1 MATIYYNNTRNQAN
15 NKTRYTKTGGMQ
27 YTFGVELETS
37 RGQNDTMEQETMDN
51 NLNVLAC
58 YDGSIRGRE
67 YVTGV
72 LKGNDGMEQLEGICD
87 ALNNTEHEVD
97 RRCGVHVHI
106 GGANFNRAFGAMAL
120 RLACQ
125 IQDDIFEM
133 LPESR
138 RNNSYCPKIDVRTYK
153 NTNFKNAN
161 KKIAQFVFG
170 RTNLD
175 KTYNKKYH
183 LGRYPSTRYNWMN
196 MVRCGSASNGETLE
210 FRCHAGSLNF
220 EKLQNWILVCMS
232 IVRFIENNQSRIMK
246 KGVTLLEILNEALP
260 TEMRNKV
267 FDYCNMRKVN
277 FGFKP
282 MRKHLYYKP
291 QSNLCDL
298 GREVKTG
305 FKNL

>member
-1 MATIYYNNTRNQAN
+1 MATIYYNNTRNNQN
-15 NKTRYTKTGGMQ
+15 TNTRNSKLGGMN

-37 RGQNDTMEQETMDN
+37 RGNNSEMEREVYEN
-51 NLNVLAC
+51 NLNTLAC
-58 YDGSIRGRE
+58 YDGSINGRE

-72 LKGNDGMEQLEGICD
+72 LKGNQGLEELEAICNS
-87 ALNNTEHEVD
+87 LNNTEHEVD

-138 RNNSYCPKIDVRTYK
+138 RSNSYCPKIDVRKYK

-161 KKIAQFVFG
+161 KKIAEFVFG
-170 RTNLD
+170 RTKLD
-175 KTYNKKYH
+175 KHTNKKTD
-183 LGRYPSTRYNWMN
+183 LGRYPNTRYNWMN
-196 MVRCGSASNGETLE
+196 MVRCSSQSNGETLE

-220 EKLQNWILVCMS
+220 GKLKNWILVCMS
-232 IVRFIENNQSRIMK
+232 IVRFIENNQARIMK

-260 TEMRNKV
+260 SEMRDEV
-267 FDYCNMRKVN
+267 FEYCNFRKTT

-298 GREVKTG
+298 GKEGKTT